1 MGIQKANS
9 PSLGQFQHLL
19 IPVTVVEFVFKT
31 LKGSI
36 SLVLDTH
43 WPCKSIVEFSDEF

>member
-9 PSLGQFQHLL
+9 PSLGQFQPLL
-19 IPVTVVEFVFKT
+19 IPIAVVEFFFKT

-36 SLVLDTH
+36 SLVLDSE
-43 WPCKSIVEFSDEF
+43 WP